1 MGKIDT
7 LKTAAGDFLRT
18 CWQWL
23 KAAFSPALTTF
34 LALLFI
40 ATFVWVIFAN
50 IVWPAQNAHF
60 FRETREI
67 DADRTIETWG
77 PYVIPAEAA
86 DTQIEFTLHQ
96 KNISNTP
103 LTLTVT
109 LPSELL
115 VDTDEPNRFAK
126 EIDLHFSGGLADE
139 TQTLKLINDQ
149 IVGGIRIVNRE
160 VRLTIQPEAKNAPW
174 EHNIT
179 LGVEPTWRAVL
190 RRYGGEGNN
199 VPLFPLVTLLV
210 SVSGWIY
217 QEMRQ
222 RRKDEQERREKAKG
236 EVIAALVRL
245 RQEIKSGR
253 IEAAAQTLAAL
264 QQSQAEAYLDKSDL
278 HLAGQLLAL
287 AKGDLEGV
295 SLNEFADDWMAEAA
309 AALAYAVEN
318 NPTNRQA
325 LEALLRQFPADR
337 LEDENLQSRLETIKT
352 VLGAKTPI
360 QGWDWPPHP
369 PKVEIPSF
377 SAPVGG
383 ITKNPFPFAVAEEE
397 ENFLFAQSRPLFWP
411 KHPLFAALTNCRG
424 ALIISGEQGSGKT
437 ALAMALGK
445 YRYVVNDR
453 AFSCYLAGAPDILA
467 IRRTL
472 ANRLLAFVE
481 HLPSFLAFLG
491 EEQRR
496 LLAYTLL
503 AELPHE
509 LILGRLEYAS
519 QPDHWEWLKNAPA
532 EKAKIWRAET
542 VTHLRLLR
550 QVVTE
555 CSPTPCSET
564 QWWLAFQG
572 CLRSLGFDQSAYIVL
587 DAGSDFSW
595 TWYEEVILPN
605 RHRWAD
611 LGIHTITFCTAN
623 SSLSKMQGRDG
634 LQTFALKKWNEEHLL
649 EMLNWRWNSLYR
661 LKPMAGVFSKEG
673 LNIILKKASSNP
685 RRLGLLWNAVWRS
698 QKYLPISETDVQNA
712 AENPEWK

>member
-1 MGKIDT
+1 MGKVDT

-23 KAAFSPALTTF
+23 KAAFSPALIIF
-34 LALLFI
+34 IALFI
-40 ATFVWVIFAN
+40 VTFVWVVFAS
-50 IVWPAQNAHF
+50 IVWPAQNAQY
-60 FRETREI
+60 FRQSYPVDANREI
-67 DADRTIETWG
+67 EVWG
-77 PYVIPAEAA
+77 PYIIPAEAPA
-86 DTQIEFTLHQ
+86 AQIDFTLHQ
-96 KNISNTP
+96 QNISNTP

-109 LPSELL
+109 LPDEFI
-115 VDTDEPNRFAK
+115 VDSDEINHFAK
-126 EIDLHFSGGLADE
+126 QIDLHFSGAMADE
-139 TQTLKLINDQ
+139 TQTLKLINNQ
-149 IVGGIRIVNRE
+149 IVDGIYIVNRH
-160 VRLTIQPEAKNAPW
+160 VSLSIQPEAENAPY
-174 EHNIT
+174 ELNFI

-190 RRYGGEGNN
+190 RRYGGGGNEI
-199 VPLFPLVTLLV
+199 PLLPLITLLI
-210 SVSGWIY
+210 SVSGWVY
-217 QEMRQ
+217 QRTLQ
-222 RRKDEQERREKAKG
+222 QRKDEQEKRERAKG
-236 EVIAALVRL
+236 EAMAGLAKL
-245 RQEIKSGR
+245 RQEIKKGQIGS
-253 IEAAAQTLAAL
+253 AVQMLATL

-278 HLAGQLLAL
+278 HLAGQLLSL

-309 AALAYAVEN
+309 AALAYAAEN

-337 LEDENLQSRLETIKT
+337 LKDENLQSRLETIKT
-352 VLGAKTPI
+352 VLGAKIPI
-360 QGWDWPPHP
+360 QGWDWPPNP

-377 SAPVGG
+377 SAPVGD
-383 ITKNPFPFAVAEEE
+383 ITTNPFPFAVAEDEAE
-397 ENFLFAQSRPLFWP
+397 FLFAQSRPLFWSE
-411 KHPLFAALTNCRG
+411 HPLFAALTNCRG

-445 YRYVVNDR
+445 YRYIVNDR

-496 LLAYTLL
+496 LLAHTLL
-503 AELPHE
+503 AELPRE

-555 CSPTPCSET
+555 CSPAPCSET

-572 CLRSLGFDQSAYIVL
+572 CLRSLGFDRSTYIVL
-587 DAGSDFSW
+587 DAGSDFSRA
-595 TWYEEVILPN
+595 WYEEVILPR
-605 RHRWAD
+605 RHHWAD
-611 LGIHTITFCTAN
+611 LDIHPLTFCPTLPSFN
-623 SSLSKMQGRDG
+623 KVKERDG
-634 LQTFALKKWNEEHLL
+634 LQTFALKWDENHLL
-649 EMLNWRWNSLYR
+649 EMLKWRWGRLYPP
-661 LKPMAGVFSKEG
+661 KPLEGVFSKGRPE
-673 LNIILKKASSNP
+673 IIVQRASSNP
-685 RRLGLLWNAVWRS
+685 RRLSFLWNEVWRDR
-698 QKYLPISETDVQNA
+698 KDLPISEADVQSA
-712 AENPEWK
+712 VEHLRWK